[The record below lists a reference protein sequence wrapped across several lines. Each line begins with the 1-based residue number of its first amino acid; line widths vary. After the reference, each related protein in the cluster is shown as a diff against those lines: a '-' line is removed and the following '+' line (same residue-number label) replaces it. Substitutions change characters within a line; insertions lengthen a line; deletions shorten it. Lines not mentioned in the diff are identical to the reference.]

1 MLIQTPKIV
10 EVSAQLVAVIRLTI
24 PRSEIRSVMGPAIG
38 EVMAA
43 AHRAQDIGPAG
54 PLFAH
59 HFQIDPETF
68 DFEVGVPV
76 GRAGRRVGRVEA
88 GELPACTVA
97 QALYRGDYERLGE
110 AWRELD
116 RWIEA
121 NGHTP
126 AEDRWEVYIAGPG
139 SSPSPAHWI
148 TELNRPLLGYSA
160 ATS

>member
-1 MLIQTPKIV
+1 MLIQSPKIV
-10 EVSAQLVAVIRLTI
+10 EVSTQSVAVIRLTI
-24 PRSEIRSVMGPAIG
+24 PRSEIRQVMGPAMG

-43 AHRAQDIGPAG
+43 AHAQDIGPAG

-59 HFQIDPETF
+59 HFQIDPEVF

-76 GRAGRRVGRVEA
+76 DELVAAVGRVEA

-116 RWIEA
+116 WWIEA

-126 AEDRWEVYIAGPG
+126 AKDRWEVYVSGPG